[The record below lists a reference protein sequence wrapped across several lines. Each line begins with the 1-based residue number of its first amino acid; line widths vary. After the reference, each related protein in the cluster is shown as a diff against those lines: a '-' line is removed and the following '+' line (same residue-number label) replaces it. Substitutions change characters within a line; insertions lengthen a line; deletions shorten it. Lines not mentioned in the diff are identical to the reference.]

1 MRRILKQKKY
11 VYLWI
16 KNSWERKRE
25 PEKITAF
32 KRKISAYL
40 KIDKQTPEG
49 LQVGFWDESG
59 FSLRVTIRKSGCKKG
74 SRKMSEDT
82 EEKPELLWGED

>member
-11 VYLWI
+11 VYLGV
-16 KNSWERKRE
+16 KYSWESKIE

-40 KIDKQTPEG
+40 KIDKETPEG

-59 FSLRVTIRKSGCKKG
+59 LSLI
-74 SRKMSEDT
+74 
-82 EEKPELLWGED
+82 